1 MKRFLWFGMLLLWAA
16 PLWAATTTNVT
27 NATDS
32 LHFSTKPGTDFA
44 WELTRSGSQWTLSF
58 APEAIVVDNTSPTD
72 AKLQGD
78 FVQLPTMTITGLT
91 DRGSF
96 LIATL
101 NPGQSLTINSD
112 TDKTAVFTASMKS
125 GGMLAVGTNMVAYSQ
140 QDGDLDVKSFDK
152 SYGVLVPT
160 LGSAQAGGLLLDL
173 SFSGDAIR
181 GGNLFEVLQSDSG
194 DHPRHTQR
202 PDQRESRSRR
212 PCCSWVS
219 GPYWPDGCDRVPL
232 IVPCAWGPDSN
243 ARSRNASHRR
253 IPKKS
258 LVKRRLPP
266 RRGHRGLASHRHR
279 RPRAA
284 CNGTPHAIHRMW
296 QTVPPAPQPAPPPD
310 DHFRCPTIAICSC
323 SGSRKPCPP
332 VPGRHLS
339 QSRK

>member
-1 MKRFLWFGMLLLWAA
+1 MDAVLRA
-16 PLWAATTTNVT
+16 
-27 NATDS
+27 
-32 LHFSTKPGTDFA
+32 
-44 WELTRSGSQWTLSF
+44 
-58 APEAIVVDNTSPTD
+58 EAIVVDNTSPTD

-194 DHPRHTQR
+194 TIRGTLSGQISAIPEPATLLLLGLGAILAGRLR
-202 PDQRESRSRR
+202 P
-212 PCCSWVS
+212 
-219 GPYWPDGCDRVPL
+219 GPTH
-232 IVPCAWGPDSN
+232 S
-243 ARSRNASHRR
+243 
-253 IPKKS
+253 S
-258 LVKRRLPP
+258 LRL
-266 RRGHRGLASHRHR
+266 
-279 RPRAA
+279 
-284 CNGTPHAIHRMW
+284 
-296 QTVPPAPQPAPPPD
+296 
-310 DHFRCPTIAICSC
+310 
-323 SGSRKPCPP
+323 GSRFK
-332 VPGRHLS
+332 HS
-339 QSRK
+339 Q